1 MYIRDLDS
9 EVGNLESTED
19 VDSAQAAAATLRKDW
34 LDIKS
39 VQKGL
44 SNLFSP
50 GRAQKKA
57 LQNFRAREALRK
69 YYEQGEPRES
79 DHQADLTQVCQT

>member
-9 EVGNLESTED
+9 EVEKLESTED

-44 SNLFSP
+44 SNLFSS

-57 LQNFRAREALRK
+57 LQDQRAREALKK
-69 YYEQGEPRES
+69 YYKQGEPWKS
-79 DHQADLTQVCQT
+79 DRQTDLTQVCQT

>member
-1 MYIRDLDS
+1 MYIRDLDT
-9 EVGNLESTED
+9 EVEKLESTED

-44 SNLFSP
+44 SNLFSLD
-50 GRAQKKA
+50 RAQKKA
-57 LQNFRAREALRK
+57 LQHLKERDALKK
-69 YYEQGEPRES
+69 YYEQGEPTKS
-79 DHQADLTQVCQT
+79 DHQANLTQVCQT